1 MYTVIAIAYRLS
13 TVSVTVSAL
22 EAAGFKVFCPWI
34 NTMALLPHYSLA
46 FGGVPVSVP
55 AENAAEASEFLR
67 AIHSGHLS
75 PLETEDCEADP
86 PPAVPKNNSL
96 WNKAAN
102 LLGYVLF
109 GISAPWAE
117 LALSGG
123 KASP

>member
-55 AENAAEASEFLR
+55 AEDSAEASEFLS
-67 AIHSGHLS
+67 AIQSGHLS
-75 PLETEDCEADP
+75 PLAAGDCEADP
-86 PPAVPKNNSL
+86 PPAPAEKNSL

-109 GISAPWAE
+109 GISAPWPD
-117 LALSGG
+117 LALSGE

>member
-46 FGGVPVSVP
+46 FGGVPVCVP
-55 AENAAEASEFLR
+55 AEDAAEASAFLS
-67 AIHSGHLS
+67 AIQSGRLS
-75 PLETEDCEADP
+75 PLAAGDCEADP
-86 PPAVPKNNSL
+86 PPAPAAKNSL

-109 GISAPWAE
+109 GISAPWPD
-117 LALSGG
+117 LALSGE